1 MDRPARPPAC
11 YVARWEEEAALPL
24 AQWGVLSLSRAL
36 VGSLYIKI
44 NIPTYSR
51 RLPFTE
57 KSTRSALSLWSVS
70 RPRAVLRLRAP
81 VRPRLGSSLRLS
93 AAGAVRGCCGAV
105 RARALLH
112 VAPHRARVLEQR
124 EGHGH
129 LGLG

>member
-1 MDRPARPPAC
+1 MDNVHYTSTQVYNHVRAIALYRDARSPRPPTPSPTPP
-11 YVARWEEEAALPL
+11 VANP
-24 AQWGVLSLSRAL
+24 
-36 VGSLYIKI
+36 
-44 NIPTYSR
+44 
-51 RLPFTE
+51 
-57 KSTRSALSLWSVS
+57 STRTALS

-129 LGLG
+129 LGLGLGIGIGGVVQGKVVQI